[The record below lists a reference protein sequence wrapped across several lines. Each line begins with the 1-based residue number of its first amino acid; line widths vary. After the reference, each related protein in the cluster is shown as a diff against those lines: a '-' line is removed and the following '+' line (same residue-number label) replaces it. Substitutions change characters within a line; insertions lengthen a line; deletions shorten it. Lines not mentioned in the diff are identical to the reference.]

1 MDSNKYE
8 QEYMFIDEIFISE
21 VVFDEGDGVS
31 LFCFLNDQFQKKL
44 VRWDLFSDFRQL
56 TDILLTC
63 GEKGEEVIEI
73 VSNKLQHELEIPT
86 VIDLEDQIDCLL
98 KVDELVFKVCYAIE
112 KDQEGN
118 WHKVHQ
124 NCLIIEDVLNKV
136 DFLAENSDK
145 IISVCNAGKIIA
157 NSLEYKDAD
166 LLMKPLQEE
175 LNTLLITLD
184 ESYKLFQSLIC
195 LEFTTEKAREMSGL
209 ANEFL
214 FRIATSNNML
224 RKQPF

>member
-1 MDSNKYE
+1 MDPNKYE
-8 QEYMFIDEIFISE
+8 PEYMFIDEIFISE

-63 GEKGEEVIEI
+63 GEKGEKVIEI

-98 KVDELVFKVCYAIE
+98 KVDELVFKVCHLIE

-118 WHKVHQ
+118 WHNPHQ

-136 DFLAENSDK
+136 EFIAENPDTF
-145 IISVCNAGKIIA
+145 ISVCKADKIVS
-157 NSLEYKDAD
+157 NLLEYTNAD
-166 LLMKPLQEE
+166 LLESPLQEE
-175 LNTLLITLD
+175 LNALLLTLD
-184 ESYKLFQSLIC
+184 ESYKLFQNLIC
-195 LEFTTEKAREMSGL
+195 LEFTPEKAREMSGL
-209 ANEFL
+209 SNEFL
-214 FRIATSNNML
+214 FRIATSNNKL
-224 RKQPF
+224 RKELN